1 MKKLLIILMIFM
13 QAGLA
18 DAQTKSMTSVMGI
31 ELGSTRA
38 QVKAK
43 MAEKQP
49 LSKIY
54 NETDISLSF
63 ENVRFGGNKTLLV
76 MCQFTDDNKM
86 HTCHIFVEPSDCK
99 EIFSKYDE
107 IVKDLSDKYGTSEKT
122 LEDYKYP
129 YSIDDKY
136 NHTEVLVKRGYVTML
151 TLWTFDSR
159 NTPDNTEDDN
169 GIMVSLDKTC
179 SVKVT
184 YQDGLL
190 IDEAVAKS
198 KAKNSQDY

>member
-1 MKKLLIILMIFM
+1 MKKLIMILVVVLHC
-13 QAGLA
+13 GTSN
-18 DAQTKSMTSVMGI
+18 AQTKTMTSVMGI

-54 NETDISLSF
+54 NETDVSVSF

-99 EIFSKYDE
+99 DIFSKYDE
-107 IVKDLSDKYGTSEKT
+107 IVKDLSDKYGNSGKA

-129 YSIDDKY
+129 YSKEDRYK
-136 NHTEVLVKRGYVTML
+136 HTELIVKKGYVTLM
-151 TLWTFDSR
+151 TLWTFDNR
-159 NTPDNTEDDN
+159 NTPDETKDDN
-169 GIMVSLDKTC
+169 GIMVSIDKTC
-179 SVKVT
+179 SVKIS
-184 YQDGLL
+184 YQEGVL
-190 IDEAVAKS
+190 INEAVTKS

>member
-1 MKKLLIILMIFM
+1 MKKLLIILVIAL
-13 QAGLA
+13 QGGIA
-18 DAQTKSMTSVMGI
+18 DAQTKTMTSVMGI

-54 NETDISLSF
+54 NETEVSVSF
-63 ENVRFGGNKTLLV
+63 ENVKFGGNKTILV
-76 MCQFTDDNKM
+76 MFQFTGDNKL

-107 IVKDLSDKYGTSEKT
+107 VVKDLSDKYGRSEKT

-136 NHTEVLVKRGYVTML
+136 KHTEVIAKRGYCTL
-151 TLWTFDSR
+151 ITLWTFDSR

-169 GIMVSLDKTC
+169 GIMVSVDKTC

-190 IDEAVAKS
+190 IDGEVAKS
-198 KAKNSQDY
+198 KEKNSQDY